1 MAARVRVE
9 LISAGMRE
17 LVNDPGVRRHL
28 EKRGRKVLDAAR
40 EDAPVASGDFRD
52 SLRLISTTT
61 DRVSVRIGS
70 DDPAVMFVEASTGLL
85 ARSLDAAKG
94 AS

>member
-1 MAARVRVE
+1 
-9 LISAGMRE
+9 MRE

-28 EKRGRKVLDAAR
+28 ESRGRKVLAKAV

-70 DDPAVMFVEASTGLL
+70 DDPAAMLIEARTGVLGR
-85 ARSLDAAKG
+85 ALDEAG
-94 AS
+94 GGPS